1 MLPSIRGSYL
11 VFRIG
16 LNHPLPPAPLF
27 GWLADWLAGGWL
39 SGWLAGCPAGWLPGW
54 LPACLAGW
62 PAACLPPLEITLS
75 RPAQLCVN
83 MRSKSMSS
91 APLCGEMANFYRFP
105 RPVRQKM
112 SLARATAQNPC
123 IFYVQSACRG
133 RHSAAVCSISISRSA
148 QRVKNWPPLVNPC
161 IFMGQSA
168 CRRRHSAAV
177 CSISVSRSAL
187 GDKNWPDGA

>member
-1 MLPSIRGSYL
+1 M
-11 VFRIG
+11 
-16 LNHPLPPAPLF
+16 
-27 GWLADWLAGGWL
+27 
-39 SGWLAGCPAGWLPGW
+39 AGCPAGRLVGWLPGWLAGWLAARLAGCLAGW

-91 APLCGEMANFYRFP
+91 APLCGEMANFYKVA

-112 SLARATAQNPC
+112 SLIRATAQNPC

-148 QRVKNWPPLVNPC
+148 QRVKDWHPLVNPC

-177 CSISVSRSAL
+177 CSISIPRSAQRV
-187 GDKNWPDGA
+187 KNWPPLLNPCIFMGQS